1 MGYIPGMSAED
12 SMRHDGT
19 ELPDADVAAP
29 PDFTLLAREWRTVAE
44 YVGARR
50 AARQMS
56 RWPQGDG
63 HPVLVLPGFL
73 AGAPSTQ
80 FLRQVLRRLGYRA
93 YDWRLGYNL
102 GVRPAMIKRLPAT
115 VNEIRSRNDGRKVSL
130 IGWSAGGIFARE
142 LARLQPDDI
151 RLVITLG
158 SPIRGNQQATH
169 AWRMWRLLN
178 RNSQARDVVSDAAR
192 IAREEPLQVPTTAI
206 YSKSDGIVA
215 WQCCLSRPA
224 AETENVEVRSSHLGY
239 GHNVKALRVIAD
251 RLAQPEG
258 QWRPYQPS
266 RPN

>member
-1 MGYIPGMSAED
+1 
-12 SMRHDGT
+12 MRDNRS
-19 ELPDADVAAP
+19 ELPDAEAAAP
-29 PDFTLLAREWRTVAE
+29 PDYWLLAREWRTVAE
-44 YVGARR
+44 YA
-50 AARQMS
+50 AARGSAREMS
-56 RWPQGDG
+56 RWPRGDG

-80 FLRQVLRRLGYRA
+80 FLRQVLRRSGYRA
-93 YDWRLGYNL
+93 YDWRLGYNF
-102 GVRPAMIKRLPAT
+102 GVRARMTAQLPARLT
-115 VNEIRSRNDGRKVSL
+115 DIRARNDGRKVSL

-142 LARLQPDDI
+142 LARAHPDDV

-178 RNSQARDVVSDAAR
+178 RKSQARQIVSEAAR
-192 IAREEPLQVPTTAI
+192 IAREEPLQVPTTCI

-224 AETENVEVRSSHLGY
+224 AETENVEVHSSHLGY
-239 GHNVKALRVIAD
+239 GHNVETLRVIAD

-258 QWRPYQPS
+258 QWRPYRKTP
-266 RPN
+266 PG

>member
-1 MGYIPGMSAED
+1 MSAEYPMGGD
-12 SMRHDGT
+12 AG
-19 ELPDADVAAP
+19 ELPDADAAP
-29 PDFTLLAREWRTVAE
+29 TPGYWLLAREWRTVGE
-44 YVGARR
+44 YAAARR
-50 AARQMS
+50 ALRSMS
-56 RWPQGDG
+56 SWPRGDG

-102 GVRPAMIKRLPAT
+102 GVRPGMIQRLPARLDD
-115 VNEIRSRNDGRKVSL
+115 IRSRNDGRTVSV

-142 LARLQPDDI
+142 LARARPDDV
-151 RLVITLG
+151 RSVITLG
-158 SPIRGNQQATH
+158 SPIRGNQRATH

-178 RNSQARDVVSDAAR
+178 RNSQARGVVTEAAR
-192 IAREEPLQVPTTAI
+192 IAREEPLRVPTTCI

-224 AETENVEVRSSHLGY
+224 AETENVEVHSSHLGY
-239 GHNVKALRVIAD
+239 GHNVETLRVIAD

-258 QWRPYQPS
+258 QWRPY
-266 RPN
+266 RPHG